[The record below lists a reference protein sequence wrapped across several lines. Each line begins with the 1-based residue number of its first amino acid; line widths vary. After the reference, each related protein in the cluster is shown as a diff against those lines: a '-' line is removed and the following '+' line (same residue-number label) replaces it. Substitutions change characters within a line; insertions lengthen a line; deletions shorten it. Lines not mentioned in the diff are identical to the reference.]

1 MTVDAGNPSASA
13 GVGTGMD
20 VVRRRGG
27 RARRTPAAG
36 AVVLLAA
43 CALLALTAAPALAC
57 SCVGFTEEEAFARAE
72 AVFTGTVVG
81 YEPPPTGPFSS
92 SADPATWVFHVHEVH
107 KGAVAEPRQAV
118 TSAVS
123 GASCGLEISEEQGTY
138 KVFADGGGA
147 APGTLGA
154 TLCGGT
160 YEVAAQE
167 VPGEQAADERQPA
180 DEQSGGAAAAGGVG
194 PVAVAAGGSLLAG
207 LAGFA
212 GFLVWRGRRTG

>member
-1 MTVDAGNPSASA
+1 
-13 GVGTGMD
+13 MD
-20 VVRRRGG
+20 TVRRHGR

-43 CALLALTAAPALAC
+43 SALLALTAVPALAC

-72 AVFTGTVVG
+72 AVFTGTVVD
-81 YEPPPTGPFSS
+81 YEPPPMRPVSS
-92 SADPATWVFHVHEVH
+92 SADPATWVFYVHDVH

-138 KVFADGGGA
+138 KVFADGAGA

-167 VPGEQAADERQPA
+167 VPEEDGAVDRQPPGQEA
-180 DEQSGGAAAAGGVG
+180 GGAAAGGGVGPIAAAAGGSL
-194 PVAVAAGGSLLAG
+194 VAA